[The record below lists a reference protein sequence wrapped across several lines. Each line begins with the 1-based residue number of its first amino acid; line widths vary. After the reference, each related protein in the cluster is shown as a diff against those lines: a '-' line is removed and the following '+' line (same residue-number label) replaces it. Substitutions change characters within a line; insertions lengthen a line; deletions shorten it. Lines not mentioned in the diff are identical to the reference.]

1 MKRFIL
7 FAVLAAAFAVTAS
20 RPVAHA
26 ADAKD
31 FPIKVHI
38 SSSELK
44 PCGLGFNVEYSQCL
58 AVLIDGKKYE
68 LARINNAQ
76 RASFPIHPGDYQ
88 ARLVKDEAKGAGE
101 FEREYEILFPDGKTV
116 NYQVVGE
123 FE

>member
-1 MKRFIL
+1 MKRSIL
-7 FAVLAAAFAVTAS
+7 TSAFAVGFALVAFLST
-20 RPVAHA
+20 AHA
-26 ADAKD
+26 ADTKD

-38 SSSELK
+38 SSSELR
-44 PCGLGFNVEYSQCL
+44 PCGSVVNGAFSQCL
-58 AVLIDGKKYE
+58 GALIDGKKYE
-68 LARINNAQ
+68 LARINKAQ
-76 RASFPIHPGDYQ
+76 RESFPVHPGDYQ